1 MQSTS
6 RLHIRKRLELSLFKV
21 KLFFLWYIYESILT
35 TKYSC
40 IVIVLIFC
48 AVVLVCL
55 RILFFKHYI
64 VYLYE

>member
-21 KLFFLWYIYESILT
+21 KLFFLWYIYESIVT

-40 IVIVLIFC
+40 IVIVLIF
-48 AVVLVCL
+48 L
-55 RILFFKHYI
+55 RCSIGLPAYI
-64 VYLYE
+64 IF